1 MLEIDYTKDYLY
13 NEELQKLTEQ
23 INNTHKNIDEIKL
36 VTDLFHNGICS
47 IGDVLRLIEQL
58 KAKGVKSLKYFN
70 EDFSLKR
77 IYGLVNRDDTLYD
90 ADNYY
95 FNPKYPVAC
104 LLLAL
109 TKTLEEQLYWEND
122 YDNNYNF

>member
-13 NEELQKLTEQ
+13 NEELQKLTER

-36 VTDLFHNGICS
+36 VTDLFHNGICC

-58 KAKGVKSLKYFN
+58 KVKGVKSLKYFN

-95 FNPKYPVAC
+95 FNPKYPIAC
-104 LLLAL
+104 LLLTL
-109 TKTLEEQLYWEND
+109 TKALEEQLYWEND
-122 YDNNYNF
+122 YDNNYIF